1 MYPRNKCSWNKG
13 ALKTLAGGGSSSR
26 GALGCSPHLSMVPAF
41 AHTGEDGL
49 KGLAEG
55 MSSGGEGWQKMV

>member
-13 ALKTLAGGGSSSR
+13 ALKALAG
-26 GALGCSPHLSMVPAF
+26 
-41 AHTGEDGL
+41 GEDGL